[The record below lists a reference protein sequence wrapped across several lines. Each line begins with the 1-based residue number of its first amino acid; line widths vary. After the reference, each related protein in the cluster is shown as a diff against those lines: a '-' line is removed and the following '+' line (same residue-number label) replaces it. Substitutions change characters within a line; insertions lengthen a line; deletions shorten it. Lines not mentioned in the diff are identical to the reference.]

1 MNNKRLMRSN
11 DRMVLGVAGGVAEY
25 FGVDPTLI
33 RILWVVFAFVT
44 SFFPGIL
51 TYVILAFIMPEDNF
65 VGKVQTEEVDY
76 DDEVIIK
83 DS

>member
-1 MNNKRLMRSN
+1 
-11 DRMVLGVAGGVAEY
+11 MVLGVAGGVAEY

-44 SFFPGIL
+44 SFFPAIL